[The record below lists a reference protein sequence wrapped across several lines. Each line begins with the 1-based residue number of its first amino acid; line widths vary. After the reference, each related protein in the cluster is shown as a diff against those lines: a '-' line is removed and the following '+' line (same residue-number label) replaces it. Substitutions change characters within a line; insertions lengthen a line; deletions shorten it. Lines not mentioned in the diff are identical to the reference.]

1 MVAATTPRPIPPSLP
16 PRYPARYHS
25 GSRSAPAPL
34 PERQPGFRRG
44 RHDVKLRFMSES
56 PADGALPCH
65 DPVFILTAS
74 RSGSTLLRFILDTH
88 PDFACPPETMITAA
102 CVALFRSCDI
112 LENAGSGRQR
122 LLTEGTSVPEEVLA
136 TVRGTVDQVFGRYL
150 ARRGKP
156 RWCDKSLDS
165 IFNAGLLAQI
175 YPQAR
180 FICLYRHCMDVIASG
195 VEVCPW
201 GVSRFGFDGY
211 VAQHPGNSVAAIG
224 SYWNDCARAMLA
236 FEEQQPGRCHRL
248 RYEDLVSAPEEAAA
262 AIFEFLGAPAV
273 PGITDACFSTP
284 HEGDGPGDEKIWF
297 TTKITAE
304 ALGRGVRVPAA
315 ALPGQLRE
323 QINELLGKLGYR
335 TVTESWNDATTPRDP
350 RLPRQSPPPAGTG
363 QDRQDHPDQTGLPGP
378 GTGTVIEAAADAA
391 LRTLA
396 DRISA
401 RSGPDRAS
409 GIAARWP
416 DLAGQSVRFVV
427 AGREEADLIW
437 TFPAGSG
444 PNTGSTTAEP
454 VATMIAEPGAWLAL
468 LDGRANMIT
477 EIRTGRLRCVNRRD
491 AFRVRSDEIHAIA
504 SLLGIAQL
512 PLVYAAS

>member
-1 MVAATTPRPIPPSLP
+1 
-16 PRYPARYHS
+16 
-25 GSRSAPAPL
+25 
-34 PERQPGFRRG
+34 
-44 RHDVKLRFMSES
+44 MSES

-122 LLTEGTSVPEEVLA
+122 LLTEGTTVPEEVLA

-175 YPQAR
+175 YPRAR

-262 AIFEFLGAPAV
+262 GMFEFLGARAV

-304 ALGRGVRVPAA
+304 ALGRGVRVPAG

-323 QINELLGKLGYR
+323 QINELLDKLGYR
-335 TVTESWNDATTPRDP
+335 TVTDSWNDATTPQDP
-350 RLPRQSPPPAGTG
+350 RLARQCAPPAGTG
-363 QDRQDHPDQTGLPGP
+363 QDGHVRQDRQDHGGLSGS
-378 GTGTVIEAAADAA
+378 GTGTVAEPTVDAA
-391 LRTLA
+391 FRALA

-401 RSGPDRAS
+401 HSGEERAS
-409 GIAARWP
+409 SIAARWP
-416 DLAGQSVRFVV
+416 DLVGQSIRFVV

-437 TFPAGSG
+437 TFPAEPG
-444 PNTGSTTAEP
+444 PGADTTAAEP
-454 VATMIAEPGAWLAL
+454 VATMIAESADWLAL

-477 EIRTGRLRCVNRRD
+477 EIRAGRLRCVNRRD

-504 SLLGIAQL
+504 SLLGIAQV
-512 PLVYAAS
+512 PLVYATP